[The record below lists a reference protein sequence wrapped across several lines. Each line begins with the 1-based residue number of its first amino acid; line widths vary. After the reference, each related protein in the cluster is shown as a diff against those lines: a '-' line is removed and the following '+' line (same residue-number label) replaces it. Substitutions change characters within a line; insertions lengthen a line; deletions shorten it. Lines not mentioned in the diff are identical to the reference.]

1 MLQSKPTP
9 LVKKTTASGSPT
21 SPVDGDYLEPPRSGR
36 YNQRVGVDALTTP
49 FEGIDLMPCRS
60 LLLALTLLLVLPLG
74 GRADEKKA
82 PLKEVLAL
90 QEAMQQVIEKAEPSI
105 ACILVSRSDAYA
117 KIPNAVPV
125 TDIPGKLGKFDAQ
138 KYLGGGIG
146 TEDDEKRRKFYVALD
161 LSHPDHQPEAY
172 GSGIVLDESGLI
184 LTNAHVVRGATKIYV
199 RLPGNRGSYA
209 DIYAGDPRSDLAVL
223 KLIDPVPDLKALKF
237 GDGGKVRKGQF
248 VLTLSNPFAAGFRD
262 GSPSASWGIVSNLRR
277 RAPGPTN
284 ETDRGK
290 LTLHHYGTLIQTDT
304 RLTLGCS
311 GGALLN
317 LDGELIGLTTS
328 QAALVG
334 SETPGGFA
342 VPFDDGMKRIVE
354 VLRRGEEVE
363 YGFLGVT
370 MSRDGRSSKGVQ
382 IAGIAPGSP
391 AQIARLVPNEYIVS
405 IEGRPV
411 RESDDLFLYIGTQLA
426 GSTITLETARTPDDP
441 RRTVTVKLAKFFVPG
456 SVIASKRPPARAG
469 LRVDWTSLI
478 GQRIRCNI
486 PEGVLIR
493 EVVSNSDADVKRL
506 QVDKVITRVNGQLV
520 RTPSEFYAEMAKPG
534 ATVVLTVMDADGSNE
549 KKETLTK

>member
-1 MLQSKPTP
+1 MPRH
-9 LVKKTTASGSPT
+9 SP
-21 SPVDGDYLEPPRSGR
+21 
-36 YNQRVGVDALTTP
+36 
-49 FEGIDLMPCRS
+49 
-60 LLLALTLLLVLPLG
+60 LLAALLFLALPIAG
-74 GRADEKKA
+74 HADEKA
-82 PLKEVLAL
+82 RLKDV
-90 QEAMQQVIEKAEPSI
+90 QEAMEQIIEKAEPSI
-105 ACILVSRSDAYA
+105 ACILVSRSDGYA
-117 KIPNAVPV
+117 AFGAAPSADN
-125 TDIPGKLGKFDAQ
+125 PGKLGKFDARSH
-138 KYLGGGIG
+138 IG
-146 TEDDEKRRKFYVALD
+146 SGTSDEELKRRKQIIALD

-172 GSGIVLDESGLI
+172 GSGVVLDENGLI

-209 DIYAGDPRSDLAVL
+209 DIYASDPRSDLAVL

-284 ETDRGK
+284 EIDRAK
-290 LTLHHYGTLIQTDT
+290 VTLHHYGTLIQTDT

-342 VPFDDGMKRIVE
+342 VPFDEGMKRIVE

-363 YGFLGVT
+363 YGFLGVNLDT
-370 MSRDGRSSKGVQ
+370 GTRTGKCVKLGRVIG
-382 IAGIAPGSP
+382 GSP
-391 AQIARLVPNEYIVS
+391 AQRARLTGDEYIVS

-411 RESDDLFLYIGTQLA
+411 RENDDLFLYIGTQLA
-426 GSTITLETARTPDDP
+426 GSTLTLETVAQPDGTG
-441 RRTVTVKLAKFFVPG
+441 R
-456 SVIASKRPPARAG
+456 SKPCP
-469 LRVDWTSLI
+469 
-478 GQRIRCNI
+478 
-486 PEGVLIR
+486 
-493 EVVSNSDADVKRL
+493 
-506 QVDKVITRVNGQLV
+506 
-520 RTPSEFYAEMAKPG
+520 
-534 ATVVLTVMDADGSNE
+534 
-549 KKETLTK
+549 